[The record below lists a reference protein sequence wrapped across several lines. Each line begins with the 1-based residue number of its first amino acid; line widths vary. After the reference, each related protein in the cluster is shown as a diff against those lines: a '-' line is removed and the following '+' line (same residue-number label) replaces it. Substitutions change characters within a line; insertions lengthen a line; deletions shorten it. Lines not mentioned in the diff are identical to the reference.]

1 MGITHYMGSQCYL
14 LHSDPSPQ
22 PIKAGTQFSDCK
34 LCNLSLSLKMQ
45 THHNL
50 SIIINAAMN
59 NSAIKLIGIIQYLF
73 TVFASTSLQTIT
85 LYKLH
90 TMYEQHQQVMCTDLA
105 TSET

>member
-1 MGITHYMGSQCYL
+1 
-14 LHSDPSPQ
+14 
-22 PIKAGTQFSDCK
+22 
-34 LCNLSLSLKMQ
+34 MQ